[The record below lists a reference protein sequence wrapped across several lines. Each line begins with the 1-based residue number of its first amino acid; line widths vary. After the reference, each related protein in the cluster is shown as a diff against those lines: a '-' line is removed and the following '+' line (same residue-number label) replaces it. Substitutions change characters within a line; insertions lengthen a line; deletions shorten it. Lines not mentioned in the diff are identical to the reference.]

1 MTPYEALMIA
11 PLSVVLDYRNQGVG
25 SALLKEGLRL
35 AQSMGYR
42 AAFLCGNP
50 AYYGRFGFKAI
61 GEYGIRQAG
70 LPEELAPYFMVHEL
84 IPGSLCPWHNRSSC
98 LTSKR
103 LFTMFSKLFFC
114 LIFLTALTPL
124 YSQEP
129 LAQQLKSIIENKK
142 ATVGI
147 AVLYNG
153 KILVTVN
160 DKAGYPMMSTFK
172 FPLALA
178 VLERLDKQGLPLETE
193 LFISKPDLHPDT
205 YSPLREA
212 RPEGNFKITIGE
224 LLKYSVALS
233 DNNACDILIDYLG
246 GTSALQKYVRRQGI
260 KQMKI
265 TATEDRMHKSGDP
278 YLNHTRPSSAVRLLE
293 KFIQQEL
300 LSPVYQKFLENTMI
314 ATSTGSDKLKG
325 LLPAETIIGHKTG
338 SSDRDSTGMKAGDND
353 MGFVYLPHGGDHY
366 TIAVFITDSMEDDKT
381 NAAIIAQISKAVYDY
396 INEISS

>member
-1 MTPYEALMIA
+1 
-11 PLSVVLDYRNQGVG
+11 
-25 SALLKEGLRL
+25 
-35 AQSMGYR
+35 
-42 AAFLCGNP
+42 
-50 AYYGRFGFKAI
+50 
-61 GEYGIRQAG
+61 
-70 LPEELAPYFMVHEL
+70 
-84 IPGSLCPWHNRSSC
+84 
-98 LTSKR
+98 
-103 LFTMFSKLFFC
+103 MFSKLFFC

-233 DNNACDILIDYLG
+233 DNNACDIL
-246 GTSALQKYVRRQGI
+246 
-260 KQMKI
+260 
-265 TATEDRMHKSGDP
+265 
-278 YLNHTRPSSAVRLLE
+278 
-293 KFIQQEL
+293 
-300 LSPVYQKFLENTMI
+300 
-314 ATSTGSDKLKG
+314 KG

>member
-1 MTPYEALMIA
+1 
-11 PLSVVLDYRNQGVG
+11 
-25 SALLKEGLRL
+25 
-35 AQSMGYR
+35 
-42 AAFLCGNP
+42 
-50 AYYGRFGFKAI
+50 
-61 GEYGIRQAG
+61 
-70 LPEELAPYFMVHEL
+70 MVHE
-84 IPGSLCPWHNRSSC
+84 
-98 LTSKR
+98 
-103 LFTMFSKLFFC
+103 
-114 LIFLTALTPL
+114 LTALTPL

-233 DNNACDILIDYLG
+233 DNNAC
-246 GTSALQKYVRRQGI
+246 
-260 KQMKI
+260 
-265 TATEDRMHKSGDP
+265 
-278 YLNHTRPSSAVRLLE
+278 
-293 KFIQQEL
+293 
-300 LSPVYQKFLENTMI
+300 
-314 ATSTGSDKLKG
+314 
-325 LLPAETIIGHKTG
+325 
-338 SSDRDSTGMKAGDND
+338 TGMKAGDND

>member
-1 MTPYEALMIA
+1 
-11 PLSVVLDYRNQGVG
+11 
-25 SALLKEGLRL
+25 
-35 AQSMGYR
+35 
-42 AAFLCGNP
+42 
-50 AYYGRFGFKAI
+50 
-61 GEYGIRQAG
+61 
-70 LPEELAPYFMVHEL
+70 
-84 IPGSLCPWHNRSSC
+84 
-98 LTSKR
+98 
-103 LFTMFSKLFFC
+103 MFSKLFFC

-265 TATEDRMHKSGDP
+265 TATKDRMHKSGDP

-314 ATSTGSDKLKG
+314 ATSTGSSFLG
-325 LLPAETIIGHKTG
+325 
-338 SSDRDSTGMKAGDND
+338 RND
-353 MGFVYLPHGGDHY
+353 YRP
-366 TIAVFITDSMEDDKT
+366 
-381 NAAIIAQISKAVYDY
+381 
-396 INEISS
+396 

>member
-1 MTPYEALMIA
+1 
-11 PLSVVLDYRNQGVG
+11 
-25 SALLKEGLRL
+25 
-35 AQSMGYR
+35 
-42 AAFLCGNP
+42 
-50 AYYGRFGFKAI
+50 
-61 GEYGIRQAG
+61 
-70 LPEELAPYFMVHEL
+70 
-84 IPGSLCPWHNRSSC
+84 
-98 LTSKR
+98 
-103 LFTMFSKLFFC
+103 MFSKLFFC

-233 DNNACDILIDYLG
+233 DNNACDILFKYIG
-246 GTSALQKYVRRQGI
+246 GPLVTEKYIHGLGI
-260 KQMKI
+260 KDVAISQ
-265 TATEDRMHKSGDP
+265 TEAKMMESEDNCM
-278 YLNHTRPSSAVRLLE
+278 LNWTKPSAAVLLLE
-293 KFIQQEL
+293 TFLQNQMFSKNEVL
-300 LSPVYQKFLENTMI
+300 FLERAM
-314 ATSTGSDKLKG
+314 ADCKTGNNKLKAG
-325 LLPAETIIGHKTG
+325 LPKQVLFAHKTG
-338 SSDRDSTGMKAGDND
+338 SSGRNEFGYKVADND
-353 MGFVYLPHGGDHY
+353 MGFVVFPNGQYY
-366 TIAVFITDSMEDDKT
+366 TIAVFIMNSRETDQE
-381 NAAIIAQISKAVYDY
+381 NAKIMADISRTVYEY
-396 INEISS
+396 FVNNYHS

>member
-1 MTPYEALMIA
+1 
-11 PLSVVLDYRNQGVG
+11 
-25 SALLKEGLRL
+25 
-35 AQSMGYR
+35 
-42 AAFLCGNP
+42 
-50 AYYGRFGFKAI
+50 
-61 GEYGIRQAG
+61 
-70 LPEELAPYFMVHEL
+70 
-84 IPGSLCPWHNRSSC
+84 
-98 LTSKR
+98 
-103 LFTMFSKLFFC
+103 MFSKLFFC

-338 SSDRDSTGMKAGDND
+338 SSDRDSTGMQAGDND

-381 NAAIIAQISKAVYDY
+381 NAAIIAKISKAVYDY

>member
-1 MTPYEALMIA
+1 
-11 PLSVVLDYRNQGVG
+11 
-25 SALLKEGLRL
+25 
-35 AQSMGYR
+35 
-42 AAFLCGNP
+42 
-50 AYYGRFGFKAI
+50 
-61 GEYGIRQAG
+61 
-70 LPEELAPYFMVHEL
+70 
-84 IPGSLCPWHNRSSC
+84 
-98 LTSKR
+98 
-103 LFTMFSKLFFC
+103 MFSKLFFC

-246 GTSALQKYVRRQGI
+246 KSDISSRRQIYGI
-260 KQMKI
+260 SI
-265 TATEDRMHKSGDP
+265 ENSGWM
-278 YLNHTRPSSAVRLLE
+278 RAVRTCTVALVADGDTV
-293 KFIQQEL
+293 FGCR
-300 LSPVYQKFLENTMI
+300 ENF
-314 ATSTGSDKLKG
+314 
-325 LLPAETIIGHKTG
+325 
-338 SSDRDSTGMKAGDND
+338 AGDGYRVFRFID
-353 MGFVYLPHGGDHY
+353 LIGFQDGKRIFFQMRIDLCFY
-366 TIAVFITDSMEDDKT
+366 
-381 NAAIIAQISKAVYDY
+381 
-396 INEISS
+396 

>member
-1 MTPYEALMIA
+1 MLAEVPITEF
-11 PLSVVLDYRNQGVG
+11 G
-25 SALLKEGLRL
+25 S
-35 AQSMGYR
+35 S
-42 AAFLCGNP
+42 
-50 AYYGRFGFKAI
+50 
-61 GEYGIRQAG
+61 GI
-70 LPEELAPYFMVHEL
+70 V
-84 IPGSLCPWHNRSSC
+84 
-98 LTSKR
+98 
-103 LFTMFSKLFFC
+103 
-114 LIFLTALTPL
+114 
-124 YSQEP
+124 
-129 LAQQLKSIIENKK
+129 
-142 ATVGI
+142 
-147 AVLYNG
+147 
-153 KILVTVN
+153 
-160 DKAGYPMMSTFK
+160 
-172 FPLALA
+172 
-178 VLERLDKQGLPLETE
+178 
-193 LFISKPDLHPDT
+193 
-205 YSPLREA
+205 
-212 RPEGNFKITIGE
+212 
-224 LLKYSVALS
+224 
-233 DNNACDILIDYLG
+233 YLG

>member
-1 MTPYEALMIA
+1 
-11 PLSVVLDYRNQGVG
+11 
-25 SALLKEGLRL
+25 
-35 AQSMGYR
+35 
-42 AAFLCGNP
+42 
-50 AYYGRFGFKAI
+50 
-61 GEYGIRQAG
+61 
-70 LPEELAPYFMVHEL
+70 
-84 IPGSLCPWHNRSSC
+84 
-98 LTSKR
+98 
-103 LFTMFSKLFFC
+103 MFSKLFFC

-233 DNNACDILIDYLG
+233 DNNEDVAAIQLRKILNQNPKLIKGYHLL
-246 GTSALQKYVRRQGI
+246 ALIYIHKGEYEKAR
-260 KQMKI
+260 KI
-265 TATEDRMHKSGDP
+265 
-278 YLNHTRPSSAVRLLE
+278 
-293 KFIQQEL
+293 
-300 LSPVYQKFLENTMI
+300 
-314 ATSTGSDKLKG
+314 LK
-325 LLPAETIIGHKTG
+325 
-338 SSDRDSTGMKAGDND
+338 KAAK
-353 MGFVYLPHGGDHY
+353 
-366 TIAVFITDSMEDDKT
+366 IDKT
-381 NAAIIAQISKAVYDY
+381 NSTTLRFLKEVDFQTGTQTSLEPRRFGRRERTEEQREDSICHG
-396 INEISS
+396 

>member
-1 MTPYEALMIA
+1 
-11 PLSVVLDYRNQGVG
+11 
-25 SALLKEGLRL
+25 
-35 AQSMGYR
+35 
-42 AAFLCGNP
+42 
-50 AYYGRFGFKAI
+50 
-61 GEYGIRQAG
+61 
-70 LPEELAPYFMVHEL
+70 
-84 IPGSLCPWHNRSSC
+84 
-98 LTSKR
+98 
-103 LFTMFSKLFFC
+103 MFSKLFFC

-278 YLNHTRPSSAVRLLE
+278 YLSLFGCPFAGKIHTAGTVIACLSKISRKYDDSDFHRQRQTKRSFTGRNDYRP
-293 KFIQQEL
+293 
-300 LSPVYQKFLENTMI
+300 
-314 ATSTGSDKLKG
+314 
-325 LLPAETIIGHKTG
+325 
-338 SSDRDSTGMKAGDND
+338 
-353 MGFVYLPHGGDHY
+353 
-366 TIAVFITDSMEDDKT
+366 
-381 NAAIIAQISKAVYDY
+381 
-396 INEISS
+396 

>member
-1 MTPYEALMIA
+1 
-11 PLSVVLDYRNQGVG
+11 
-25 SALLKEGLRL
+25 
-35 AQSMGYR
+35 
-42 AAFLCGNP
+42 
-50 AYYGRFGFKAI
+50 
-61 GEYGIRQAG
+61 
-70 LPEELAPYFMVHEL
+70 
-84 IPGSLCPWHNRSSC
+84 
-98 LTSKR
+98 
-103 LFTMFSKLFFC
+103 MFSKLFFC

-233 DNNACDILIDYLG
+233 DNNACDILIDYESYPSLFG
-246 GTSALQKYVRRQGI
+246 CPFAGKIHTAGTVIACLSKISRKYDDSDFHRQRQTKRSFTGRN
-260 KQMKI
+260 
-265 TATEDRMHKSGDP
+265 D
-278 YLNHTRPSSAVRLLE
+278 YRP
-293 KFIQQEL
+293 
-300 LSPVYQKFLENTMI
+300 
-314 ATSTGSDKLKG
+314 
-325 LLPAETIIGHKTG
+325 
-338 SSDRDSTGMKAGDND
+338 
-353 MGFVYLPHGGDHY
+353 
-366 TIAVFITDSMEDDKT
+366 
-381 NAAIIAQISKAVYDY
+381 
-396 INEISS
+396 

>member
-1 MTPYEALMIA
+1 
-11 PLSVVLDYRNQGVG
+11 
-25 SALLKEGLRL
+25 
-35 AQSMGYR
+35 
-42 AAFLCGNP
+42 
-50 AYYGRFGFKAI
+50 
-61 GEYGIRQAG
+61 
-70 LPEELAPYFMVHEL
+70 
-84 IPGSLCPWHNRSSC
+84 
-98 LTSKR
+98 
-103 LFTMFSKLFFC
+103 MFSKLFFC

-278 YLNHTRPSSAVRLLE
+278 YLNHNRPSSAVRLL
-293 KFIQQEL
+293 
-300 LSPVYQKFLENTMI
+300 
-314 ATSTGSDKLKG
+314 
-325 LLPAETIIGHKTG
+325 
-338 SSDRDSTGMKAGDND
+338 
-353 MGFVYLPHGGDHY
+353 
-366 TIAVFITDSMEDDKT
+366 
-381 NAAIIAQISKAVYDY
+381 
-396 INEISS
+396 